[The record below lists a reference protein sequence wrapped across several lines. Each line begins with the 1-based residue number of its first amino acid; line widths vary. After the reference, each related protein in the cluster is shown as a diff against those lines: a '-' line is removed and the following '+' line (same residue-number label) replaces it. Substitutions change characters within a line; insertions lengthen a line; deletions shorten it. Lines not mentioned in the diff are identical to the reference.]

1 MDTLT
6 NQSLGVG
13 IAIIMVAV
21 FVVTLIAGLLFV
33 GFVQMMDNAR
43 QMRKILQR
51 WDEEGLPKAKKAPD
65 IPAEKQ

>member
-13 IAIIMVAV
+13 FAIIMVVV
-21 FVVTLIAGLLFV
+21 FVVTMIAGLLFV

-51 WDEEGLPKAKKAPD
+51 WDEEGLPEVEKAPD
-65 IPAEKQ
+65 IPAEK